1 VERSQASRLSLIKMG
16 LITLSTHHF
25 DKMLAAA
32 RRVAADKSN
41 LALLARTF

>member
-1 VERSQASRLSLIKMG
+1 MG

-32 RRVAADKSN
+32 RPDAAGKATYHSYRAPFSHFPS
-41 LALLARTF
+41 LRRLRFSS